1 MGQRARG
8 SLGQDSQVRRGLKLC
23 EQCPLGG
30 CQSHEAANVTE
41 GWVNREGRAGAA
53 SHGEPG
59 DLGWYTGNGFKPF
72 NRELF

>member
-30 CQSHEAANVTE
+30 CQSRSSERD
-41 GWVNREGRAGAA
+41 GGL
-53 SHGEPG
+53 GEQRGKSRSSVP
-59 DLGWYTGNGFKPF
+59 W
-72 NRELF
+72 